1 MEFSL
6 VSWIV
11 RMSIFSW
18 MRSCCS
24 SSVLFWIPFLDT
36 VIFSILSCLF
46 LGCGLLVSVVCVYSG
61 ALSVLLV
68 RVVICGLL
76 VDEDCV

>member
-11 RMSIFSW
+11 RMSMFSW
-18 MRSCCS
+18 VRSCYS
-24 SSVLFWIPFLDT
+24 LAVLFWMPFIL
-36 VIFSILSCLF
+36 ICNILSCLF
-46 LGCGLLVSVVCVYSG
+46 LGCGLFYAEVCVCGG

-68 RVVICGLL
+68 RVVFCGLL
-76 VDEDCV
+76 VAEDCV